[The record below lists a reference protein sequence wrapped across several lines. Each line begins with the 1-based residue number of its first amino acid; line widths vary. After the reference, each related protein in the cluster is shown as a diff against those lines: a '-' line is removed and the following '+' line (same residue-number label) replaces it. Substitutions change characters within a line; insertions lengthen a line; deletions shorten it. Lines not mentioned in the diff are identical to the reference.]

1 MGAALAQTVS
11 AAQPRRILN
20 HDIMGCTADGVT
32 GNHLYSGRAL
42 GLSQPGDVL
51 QLHPDLAGEWDA
63 ISAHYRRI
71 GLSHTTDVL
80 WDLSHAQ
87 LAQYPDHDVSVFFFG
102 PDEHAV
108 RPDQRWLETVAAINS
123 KNTFMDVAERLAVP
137 VPLTIP
143 FATVDAITEADIAAA
158 PLPCYLKAA
167 VSVSG
172 VGIHRCADDAE
183 LRAAIGQFSPDTPV
197 QIQQEVVTDV
207 FLNLQFDSDARGVRR
222 HAATEQVL
230 AGCVHQGNRHPARHT
245 PWDSVEPMAQ
255 WLHDQGMRGV
265 FAFDVA
271 VVGDDTAPEFL
282 AIECNPRYNGASYPT
297 AVAHKLGIDVWLAKA
312 YHTRHRS
319 LSAVDLSGIEY
330 DPATGTGIILVNWGP
345 ILIGKLLVLIAGDEA
360 TQARLEQELLMRL

>member
-1 MGAALAQTVS
+1 M
-11 AAQPRRILN
+11 
-20 HDIMGCTADGVT
+20 
-32 GNHLYSGRAL
+32 
-42 GLSQPGDVL
+42 
-51 QLHPDLAGEWDA
+51 
-63 ISAHYRRI
+63 
-71 GLSHTTDVL
+71 
-80 WDLSHAQ
+80 
-87 LAQYPDHDVSVFFFG
+87 
-102 PDEHAV
+102 
-108 RPDQRWLETVAAINS
+108 
-123 KNTFMDVAERLAVP
+123 
-137 VPLTIP
+137 
-143 FATVDAITEADIAAA
+143 
-158 PLPCYLKAA
+158 
-167 VSVSG
+167 
-172 VGIHRCADDAE
+172 
-183 LRAAIGQFSPDTPV
+183 QF
-197 QIQQEVVTDV
+197 Q
-207 FLNLQFDSDARGVRR
+207 SDARGVRR

-271 VVGDDTAPEFL
+271 VVGDATAPEFL

-360 TQARLEQELLMRL
+360 AQARLEQELLMRL